1 MGTEGGELRG
11 GEEEEEQRADEKK
24 KLEARERKRAKALKG
39 WDEEALWQLNRR
51 IQAGSTLSSAEYAA
65 WYYWDGGASSS
76 SSKRKRRKKRNKK
89 LPRASSHSS
98 SGRARRRQRQ
108 WHVRCAGFA
117 GDGTVRAVFPS
128 VVVRPEV
135 LDALA
140 GMDQKDDC
148 ALIVSLD
155 SYMFKLG
162 FTGYDAPRVMF
173 PSGIDRP
180 RVLSVMDGMDQK
192 DSCSGLH
199 KAGIGGDNAPRAV
212 FSFLFCCFRIQR
224 NACP

>member
-1 MGTEGGELRG
+1 M
-11 GEEEEEQRADEKK
+11 
-24 KLEARERKRAKALKG
+24 
-39 WDEEALWQLNRR
+39 WQLNRR

-76 SSKRKRRKKRNKK
+76 SSKRKRKKKRKKK

-140 GMDQKDDC
+140 GMDQKGNC
-148 ALIVSLD
+148 ALIVSLVARQHGWYGPERQYFRRGLAVAYARLVLLVSLVPLCSLLSCQALMLRIMD
-155 SYMFKLG
+155 S
-162 FTGYDAPRVMF
+162 
-173 PSGIDRP
+173 IH
-180 RVLSVMDGMDQK
+180 QK
-192 DSCSGLH
+192 DC
-199 KAGIGGDNAPRAV
+199 
-212 FSFLFCCFRIQR
+212 FSVGWFYW
-224 NACP
+224 